1 MKYPAS
7 QHATPYKKLTCL
19 FEHCSAN
26 MPGMDT
32 QHQMPDQKLTNYIQK
47 RILPALG
54 AQGRKFTLE
63 LISPGSRNTI
73 WFLNLENGGSY
84 VLKAISKRFRIK
96 NIIHAHAYLERRGI
110 PIPKLFFADRAWKT
124 ARHMGCYFACE
135 ERVEGTPLDELG
147 QARTDTLAQS
157 AALFA
162 GMHAA
167 HSFLWGKIKSIQVF
181 GFSTY
186 LMRKTSERVQALAE
200 AGCTVGSRSAGE
212 MLSWFER
219 KKSVIRPLTGFNL
232 CHGDVNMKNILLCPD
247 GKIRLI
253 DTEAFKFL
261 PFQIEYFRLLY
272 ALCGFDGRL
281 QQQFKDAYLAAA
293 SHKKQRGLERCGYFY
308 HGYVL
313 LEIAWHFNKQLKQE
327 GLPESVRAACT
338 ESRGRAL
345 EHLAEIVSRNS

>member
-1 MKYPAS
+1 MR
-7 QHATPYKKLTCL
+7 
-19 FEHCSAN
+19 
-26 MPGMDT
+26 GMDT
-32 QHQMPDQKLTNYIQK
+32 QQQIPPEKLTNYIQT

-54 AQGRKFTLE
+54 AQSRTFTLE
-63 LISPGSRNTI
+63 LISPGSRNII

-124 ARHMGCYFACE
+124 AKNMGYYFACE

-147 QARTDTLAQS
+147 EARRDTISQS

-162 GMHAA
+162 GMHAT
-167 HSFLWGKIKSIQVF
+167 HSFLWGKIKSIQVL
-181 GFSTY
+181 GFSAY

-200 AGCTVGSRSAGE
+200 AGCAAGSISAGE
-212 MLSWFER
+212 LLSWFER

-261 PFQIEYFRLLY
+261 PFQIEYYRLVY
-272 ALCGFDGRL
+272 ALCGFDEML
-281 QQQFKDAYLAAA
+281 QQQFKDAYLSAA
-293 SHKKQRGLERCGYFY
+293 SQKKQRDLERYGQLY

-313 LEIAWHFNKQLKQE
+313 LEIAWYFNKQLKQE
-327 GLPESVRAACT
+327 CLPESVRASRT

-345 EHLAEIVSRNS
+345 EHLAAIVSKNS

>member
-1 MKYPAS
+1 MRDMDTQYQIP
-7 QHATPYKKLTCL
+7 TKKLT
-19 FEHCSAN
+19 H
-26 MPGMDT
+26 
-32 QHQMPDQKLTNYIQK
+32 YIQT
-47 RILPALG
+47 RILPALCV
-54 AQGRKFTLE
+54 QGRKFTLE
-63 LISPGSRNTI
+63 LISPGSRNII
-73 WFLNLENGGSY
+73 WFLNIENGGSY

-96 NIIHAHAYLERRGI
+96 NIIHAHAYLEQHGI

-135 ERVEGTPLDELG
+135 ERVDGIPLDELG
-147 QARTDTLAQS
+147 QARTDTIAQS

-162 GMHAA
+162 GMHSA

-186 LMRKTSERVQALAE
+186 LMRKISERVQALNE
-200 AGCTVGSRSAGE
+200 AGCTAGGGSAGVL
-212 MLSWFER
+212 LSWFER
-219 KKSVIRPLTGFNL
+219 KKSAIRPLTGFNL

-272 ALCGFDGRL
+272 ALCGFNEML
-281 QQQFKDAYLAAA
+281 QQQFKDAYLGAA
-293 SHKKQRGLERCGYFY
+293 SQKKQHGLECCGYFY

-327 GLPESVRAACT
+327 GLPESVRASCT
-338 ESRGRAL
+338 ESRNRAL
-345 EHLAEIVSRNS
+345 ELLAEIVSNNS

>member
-1 MKYPAS
+1 
-7 QHATPYKKLTCL
+7 
-19 FEHCSAN
+19 
-26 MPGMDT
+26 MDT
-32 QHQMPDQKLTNYIQK
+32 QQQIPAEKLTGYIQT

-54 AQGRKFTLE
+54 AQGRNFTLE

-73 WFLNLENGGSY
+73 WFLNLESGGSF

-96 NIIHAHAYLERRGI
+96 NIIHAHAYLEQRGI

-124 ARHMGCYFACE
+124 ARHMGCYFSCE

-147 QARTDTLAQS
+147 EARTDTIAQS

-162 GMHAA
+162 GMHAV

-181 GFSTY
+181 GFSAY
-186 LMRKTSERVQALAE
+186 FMRKASERVQALAE
-200 AGCTVGSRSAGE
+200 AGCATGGLSAAE
-212 MLSWFER
+212 LLSWFAR
-219 KKSVIRPLTGFNL
+219 KKSVIRPLAGFNL

-272 ALCGFDGRL
+272 ALCGFNAFL
-281 QQQFKDAYLAAA
+281 QQQFKHAYLAAA
-293 SHKKQRGLERCGYFY
+293 SPKEQRSLERCGYLY

-313 LEIAWHFNKQLKQE
+313 LEIAWHFNKQLKQQE
-327 GLPESVRAACT
+327 LPDSVRATGT
-338 ESRGRAL
+338 ESRSRAL
-345 EHLAEIVSRNS
+345 ELLAAIMSKNP